1 MVDAADPNKR
11 RLRRDEAIELLS
23 RPITGVFS
31 SLSDDG
37 WIHAVPVHFLY
48 VEEQV
53 RFLAGARDVKTRNVA
68 QRRHGTL
75 CVEVTEG
82 STRSYV
88 SVSGP
93 ATVQRPPEAADL
105 RALDQR
111 YSRNDFTEGWDDESF
126 AAAVMLV
133 IYIER
138 WIAWIDWD

>member
-31 SLSDDG
+31 SLSDGG
-37 WIHAVPVHFLY
+37 WIHSVPVHFLY
-48 VEEQV
+48 LEEQV
-53 RFLAGARDVKTRNVA
+53 RFLAGARDVKTRNVE

-126 AAAVMLV
+126 AAAVVLV